1 MQLASEPYKQP
12 ATQKEGAI
20 TEAASMMDLHAQI
33 CGPDRMVACC
43 SNYNIHGQQQHML
56 HFCAS
61 TEQQQQQQ
69 QQQQQHQAGVC
80 LPTAT

>member
-1 MQLASEPYKQP
+1 
-12 ATQKEGAI
+12 
-20 TEAASMMDLHAQI
+20 
-33 CGPDRMVACC
+33 
-43 SNYNIHGQQQHML
+43 ML